1 MHLATPDW
9 NGEMKAGCMMEEI
22 YKIRELCF
30 TRSDKAWLCELNQVK
45 IINEETSKTFT
56 IRDCVE
62 FSHAFLLP

>member
-30 TRSDKAWLCELNQVK
+30 TRSDKA
-45 IINEETSKTFT
+45 
-56 IRDCVE
+56 
-62 FSHAFLLP
+62 